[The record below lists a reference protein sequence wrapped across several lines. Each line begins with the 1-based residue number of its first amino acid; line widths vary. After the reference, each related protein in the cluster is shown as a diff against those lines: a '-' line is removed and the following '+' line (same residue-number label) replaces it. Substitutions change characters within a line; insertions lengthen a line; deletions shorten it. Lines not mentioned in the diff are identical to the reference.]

1 VDVVPTVL
9 ERMGIDYDED
19 DFDGEAV
26 KLSKPKR

>member
-1 VDVVPTVL
+1 VVPTVL
-9 ERMGIDYDED
+9 KLMGIGYDED